1 MPLSCTNLT
10 CLYLQIKD
18 TNIIL
23 PYQEIFH
30 FGWTK
35 CSYHTY
41 LGPWQN
47 IPQVLPKVPCLC
59 SKAPTLKPSG
69 SRAPRQT
76 LRTKLLAHPCF
87 SNPNSKHLSSNCC
100 ETLHHDNVHVI
111 VHQILI
117 PSSYYAINTHP
128 IRSSLIIFIFD
139 SLWVFPFLNCH
150 TRSVTFC
157 LEPPHIKTSLSL
169 DLVINTQVDIQLSQT
184 NWSIDLHCTPS
195 SHTIDLCMPPAF
207 LIWLPA
213 FLVSRKKMQYLFGLK
228 DSIKIY
234 LLITV

>member
-1 MPLSCTNLT
+1 MP
-10 CLYLQIKD
+10 
-18 TNIIL
+18 

-35 CSYHTY
+35 HSYHTY

-59 SKAPTLKPSG
+59 AKAPTLKPSG
-69 SRAPRQT
+69 SRAPWQT
-76 LRTKLLAHPCF
+76 LWTKLLAHPCF

-111 VHQILI
+111 FHHILI

-169 DLVINTQVDIQLSQT
+169 DLIIKTQVDIQLLWT

-195 SHTIDLCMPPAF
+195 SHTMDLCMPPAF

-213 FLVSRKKMQYLFGLK
+213 FLVLRKKMQYLFGLK
-228 DSIKIY
+228 DSVKIN